1 MSGKDESWKGIAY
14 ASATSAKEVHNV
26 LQPYSASVYQCH
38 AAVTHSLSLLQAPV
52 PQLKFYK

>member
-14 ASATSAKEVHNV
+14 ASAKEVHNV